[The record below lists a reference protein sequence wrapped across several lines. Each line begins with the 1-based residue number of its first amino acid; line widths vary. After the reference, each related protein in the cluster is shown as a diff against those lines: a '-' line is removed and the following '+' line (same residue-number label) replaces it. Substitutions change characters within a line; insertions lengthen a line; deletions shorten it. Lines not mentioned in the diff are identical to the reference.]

1 MEVYFAPVILM
12 LHRHVHRA
20 FHGVARP
27 HPLEIHSR
35 GASPRPVLRDRDSVA
50 RSLRQASAG
59 GANMS
64 IPLGSTNGA
73 HPDAVS
79 VNALLSIGSGTKAN
93 IRTLVVDDE
102 HSLRETCGSLLTA
115 AGHDVTVC
123 GRGQDALDVL
133 KRQPFDIALVDLY
146 MSQVDGLTLLRAAL
160 ATSPGTIVI
169 MMTGNPSVE
178 SSIEALR
185 QGAWDYLPKPFSA
198 QHLQITLGRAAHTV
212 LVARETRDQQEDPER
227 SQEAG
232 EKVALL
238 GTSAPFR
245 RVIELARRVAPTD
258 ASVFITGESGSGKEL
273 VAQFIHQHSR
283 RSSRPFVAVNCAA
296 LPEALLESEMF
307 GHRKGAFTGAVR
319 DKPGL
324 LETAN
329 GGTLFLDELVEMSKP
344 IQAKLLRVIQDG
356 VVRRVGS
363 ETTDAVVNVRFIAA
377 TNGDPEA
384 AVKAGAMRPD
394 LYYRLRVVPIHV
406 PPLRER
412 PEDIPLLAEYFL
424 STYWVRHRRKSEASP
439 TLSDGAIRTL
449 CSHVWRGN
457 VRELQNVVEHVAVL
471 TEPGAVIRPEDL
483 PLTAETRSTAST
495 NSASLVSTMLEE
507 SYHDA
512 RERVIA
518 QFEMQYL
525 TWLLNRANGNMS
537 KAARIAG
544 VDRTTLYRLM
554 ERHGLQRSPNAA
566 WVVDRDPA
574 DESDQT
580 VQPQPA
586 A

>member
-1 MEVYFAPVILM
+1 
-12 LHRHVHRA
+12 
-20 FHGVARP
+20 
-27 HPLEIHSR
+27 
-35 GASPRPVLRDRDSVA
+35 
-50 RSLRQASAG
+50 
-59 GANMS
+59 MS
-64 IPLGSTNGA
+64 IPLTPNNAAHGA
-73 HPDAVS
+73 DAVS
-79 VNALLSIGSGTKAN
+79 VNALLSIGSGAKAD

-102 HSLRETCGSLLTA
+102 HSLRETCGSLL
-115 AGHDVTVC
+115 GGDGYDVTVC
-123 GRGQDALDVL
+123 GRGQEALDVL
-133 KRQPFDIALVDLY
+133 KRRPFDIALVDLY

-160 ATSPGTIVI
+160 ATNPDTIVI

-198 QHLQITLGRAAHTV
+198 QHLQITMGRAAHTV
-212 LVARETRDQQEDPER
+212 LVARETRDQREDPER
-227 SQEAG
+227 TQETSD
-232 EKVALL
+232 EVAPL
-238 GTSAPFR
+238 GTSAAFR

-258 ASVFITGESGSGKEL
+258 ASVFITGESGSGKE
-273 VAQFIHQHSR
+273 VIAQFIHRYSR

-296 LPEALLESEMF
+296 LPEPLLESEMF

-384 AVKAGAMRPD
+384 AVKAGSMRQD
-394 LYYRLRVVPIHV
+394 LYYRLRVVPIQV

-412 PEDIPLLAEYFL
+412 PEDIPLLADFFL
-424 STYWVRHRRKSEASP
+424 STYWARHRRKGETSP
-439 TLSDGAIRTL
+439 KLSDGAIRTL
-449 CSHVWRGN
+449 CSHPWLGN
-457 VRELQNVVEHVAVL
+457 VRELQNVIEHVAVL

-483 PLTAETRSTAST
+483 PLTAEPRSPVNANPASHI
-495 NSASLVSTMLEE
+495 SALLDE
-507 SYHDA
+507 SYHGA
-512 RERVIA
+512 REQVIA
-518 QFEMQYL
+518 QFELQYL
-525 TWLLNRANGNMS
+525 KWLLGRAGGNLS

-566 WVVDRDPA
+566 WVVEREPA
-574 DESDQT
+574 EETETTPQS
-580 VQPQPA
+580 QPEPA